1 MALDPFSANWLN
13 YFRQEILGQA
23 QRHSMKRYTIPCAT
37 LIGANAV
44 FIQIGKRYTPF
55 PALFQFFLN
64 KLVFC
69 AQVEAKRFFF

>member
-1 MALDPFSANWLN
+1 
-13 YFRQEILGQA
+13 
-23 QRHSMKRYTIPCAT
+23 MKRYIIPCAT

-44 FIQIGKRYTPF
+44 FLQIGKRYTPF

-69 AQVEAKRFFF
+69 AQVEAKRFFMKAKMVYCTGTFKIAK